1 MQRGRILQRLYE
13 LITPYR
19 NGAVVLCLLTIFG
32 VVAEL
37 VPPKLQQYMV
47 DHILTRDGQTATE
60 VSAVTD
66 FRTALLVVVLSLAA
80 SRLILSGVAFIKGR
94 ISTAIGVSITGRLRD
109 ELVTKLNSLSVA
121 YYDRHNTGSI
131 MSRVSHDSE
140 ALHGLMHQF
149 TGGFLLQFVK
159 LVGVGIMLML
169 INPKLAMFTLIPVPL
184 VILGSWVF
192 WNRVYPRYYQ
202 LRDASAKQMM
212 ALNGMLHGIRV
223 VKAFGQEDNEFKR
236 FHEASERLTKW
247 RLWVDITNSGYSA
260 SMQIVFSLGGLIVW
274 YVGGRDVIG
283 NEMTLGELIAFLAYL
298 AMFYAPL
305 NELSSFTTWM
315 TSFLSGSKRVLEL
328 LDTPATLLESP
339 HAASL
344 GEATGAIRFENVT
357 FGYDPNQPVLKNVSF
372 DVGPGEMIG
381 IVGRSGSGKTTVV
394 NLLTRFYDVQ
404 AGRITIDGM
413 DVREI
418 ASKNLRDNIGIVL
431 QDSFLFHGTIFKNLK
446 YGRPDVTVEKALD
459 AAKAAG
465 AHDFICRQT
474 LAYDTVLGQ
483 HGAGL
488 SGGEKQRLSI
498 ARTLLYDPRILVL
511 DEATSNID
519 AESEKLIQDAL
530 ARLTTGRT
538 TVAIAHRLSTLR
550 NADRIL
556 VFDRGNLVEE
566 GSHLQLLEL
575 DGRYARMVRIQT
587 QFSKN
592 PSVDKLLDENHATQA
607 EPESEVPAEP
617 VPAEPTT
624 ESKATSTQIR
634 WLDPG
639 SSRFSLDESGH
650 VSLTIDGESIYSAVF
665 CIRTLPARYPN
676 HYISVRSWDE
686 KGDEI
691 ELGMIADPAK
701 LDDECQAVVH
711 ASLDMHYL
719 MRPINRVYNVDLSHG
734 YLDMDV
740 ETDAG
745 RETFTVRWTASQA
758 IDFGD
763 DGKLIIDTNDNRYL
777 VRDVFKLPKPDR
789 EKFLQYIYW

>member
-1 MQRGRILQRLYE
+1 
-13 LITPYR
+13 
-19 NGAVVLCLLTIFG
+19 
-32 VVAEL
+32 
-37 VPPKLQQYMV
+37 
-47 DHILTRDGQTATE
+47 
-60 VSAVTD
+60 
-66 FRTALLVVVLSLAA
+66 
-80 SRLILSGVAFIKGR
+80 
-94 ISTAIGVSITGRLRD
+94 
-109 ELVTKLNSLSVA
+109 
-121 YYDRHNTGSI
+121 
-131 MSRVSHDSE
+131 
-140 ALHGLMHQF
+140 
-149 TGGFLLQFVK
+149 
-159 LVGVGIMLML
+159 
-169 INPKLAMFTLIPVPL
+169 
-184 VILGSWVF
+184 
-192 WNRVYPRYYQ
+192 
-202 LRDASAKQMM
+202 
-212 ALNGMLHGIRV
+212 
-223 VKAFGQEDNEFKR
+223 
-236 FHEASERLTKW
+236 
-247 RLWVDITNSGYSA
+247 
-260 SMQIVFSLGGLIVW
+260 MQIVFSLGGLIVW

-328 LDTPATLLESP
+328 LDTPATLRESP
-339 HAASL
+339 DAASL
-344 GEATGAIRFENVT
+344 GEATGEIRFENVT

-372 DVGPGEMIG
+372 TVGSGEMIG

-404 AGRITIDGM
+404 SGRITIDGM

-556 VFDRGNLVEE
+556 VFDRGHLVEE

-592 PSVDKLLDENHATQA
+592 PSVDKLLDENHST
-607 EPESEVPAEP
+607 PP
-617 VPAEPTT
+617 VPECEVHAESNT
-624 ESKATSTQIR
+624 ESKAKAASTQIR
-634 WLDPG
+634 WLDPHT
-639 SSRFSLDESGH
+639 SHFSLDESGH
-650 VSLTIDGESIYSAVF
+650 VSLTMDGESTDGESSYAAVF

-676 HYISVRSWDE
+676 HYISIRSWDE

-701 LDDECQAVVH
+701 LDDKDRAIVH

-719 MRPINRVYNVDLSHG
+719 MRPISRVYTVDLSHG